1 MANKTAENTRGGGRL
16 ATTTPGSHGNM
27 WAFYYINLELR
38 NSQNLQNGVK
48 WPYIEELTILHHYE
62 NRNSVV

>member
-1 MANKTAENTRGGGRL
+1 MENQTKNK
-16 ATTTPGSHGNM
+16 
-27 WAFYYINLELR
+27 FYGYYMNLELR

-62 NRNSVV
+62 NRNSVIRQSKAGCKILLQTIKT